1 MCILVW
7 YNTIVLERD
16 SWLDHELI
24 GWISCCSLVINMAT
38 VVRKKIV
45 KEAGQPVD
53 ELEEQVAQVRE
64 RQSAAGGGAVV
75 D

>member
-1 MCILVW
+1 
-7 YNTIVLERD
+7 
-16 SWLDHELI
+16 
-24 GWISCCSLVINMAT
+24 MAT

-64 RQSAAGGGAVV
+64 RMGAAGGGAVV